1 MTDYSGV
8 WSESEVSDFLDRT
21 PVPIRI
27 ACHTPADRLWI
38 VSLWYQ
44 FRDGRCQCSTSA
56 RADLVRFL
64 ERDPAVAFEVSTN
77 EVPYAGVRGNGT
89 ASIETDPEKSVL
101 RDLLDRYVGNT
112 STDFARRLLS
122 EDRDEV
128 TVRID
133 PDRLFSWDF
142 SSRMQDVG

>member
-8 WSESEVSDFLDRT
+8 WSESGVSEFLDRT
-21 PVPIRI
+21 LVPIRI
-27 ACHTPADRLWI
+27 ACHTPTDRLWI
-38 VSLWYQ
+38 VALWYQ
-44 FRDGRCQCSTSA
+44 FRDGRFRCSTSA
-56 RADLVRFL
+56 RADVVRFL

-89 ASIETDPEKSVL
+89 ASVEPDREKSVL
-101 RDLLDRYVGNT
+101 RDLLDRYVGDTN
-112 STDFARRLLS
+112 SDFAGKLLS

-133 PDRLFSWDF
+133 PDRIFSWDF
-142 SSRMQDVG
+142 TARMQAVK